1 MVRNSN
7 GSATIIFGVVH
18 ICRFR
23 KNENATSCRLQRMT
37 RMERFRVDMQDRPIE
52 NIVIVGGGTAGWMT
66 AAALSHMLS
75 GQKFAI
81 QLIESEEIGTVGVG
95 EATVPHIR
103 FFNQKLG
110 FDEADF
116 MAKTKATFKLGIEFC
131 NWGRKGDSY
140 IHPFGAFGE
149 SIGGVA
155 FHQHWSRMHR
165 STGIYPIEEYSLPVM
180 AARAGRFAYP
190 SADPDSL
197 LSTYSY
203 AFQFDAGLY
212 AKYLRSYAEARGV
225 KRIEGKITDV
235 ALESESGFV
244 QSVQTNQGDSISAD
258 LFIDCSGFRGLLIE
272 GALQTGY
279 DNWQHWLPCD
289 RAVAVPCS
297 IAGPLTPYTRATA
310 QDAGWIWRIPL
321 QHRVG
326 NGHVYCS
333 NYISDDAAATALL
346 GQLES
351 APLAALNQLRFVTG
365 KRRKQWSKNVVAI
378 GLSAGF
384 LEPLESTSIHLIQLA
399 IGRLLEF
406 FPDKSW
412 DPALASEYNRLMDME
427 YERVRDFLILHYHAT
442 ERDDTPFW
450 NYVRTMPVPDTLE
463 HKMNMFRE
471 RGIVVN
477 YRDGMFLDASWIAVY
492 LGQRIIPQNNDPLGN
507 AIAEADLQV
516 QLERLRSDCRAA
528 AEGLSSHA
536 DFIRQIGAHAH

>member
-1 MVRNSN
+1 M
-7 GSATIIFGVVH
+7 SA
-18 ICRFR
+18 
-23 KNENATSCRLQRMT
+23 K
-37 RMERFRVDMQDRPIE
+37 PIE
-52 NIVIVGGGTAGWMT
+52 RIVIVGGGTAGWMT

-75 GQKFAI
+75 GQDYEI
-81 QLIESEEIGTVGVG
+81 HLIESAEIGTVGVG

-131 NWGRKGDSY
+131 NWGRIGDSY

-149 SIGGVA
+149 DIGGVE
-155 FHQHWSRMHR
+155 FHQHWARMHR
-165 STGIYPIEEYSLPVM
+165 AGDPHPVGDYSLPIM
-180 AARAGRFAYP
+180 AALAGRFAYP
-190 SADPDSL
+190 ALDPNSL

-212 AKYLRSYAEARGV
+212 AKYLRAYSEERHV
-225 KRIEGKITDV
+225 IRHEGKIVDV
-235 ALESESGFV
+235 QLNGESGFV
-244 QSVQTNQGDSISAD
+244 ESVRLENGSEIQGD
-258 LFIDCSGFRGLLIE
+258 LFVDCSGFRGLLIE
-272 GALQTGY
+272 GALQSGY

-289 RAVAVPCS
+289 RAVAVPC
-297 IAGPLTPYTRATA
+297 ATNGPLSPYTRATA
-310 QDAGWIWRIPL
+310 KDAGWIWRIPL

-333 NYISDDAAATALL
+333 NYISDDDAADALV

-351 APLAALNQLRFVTG
+351 EPLAELNRLRFVTG
-365 KRRKQWSKNVVAI
+365 KRRKQWNRNVVAI

-399 IGRLLEF
+399 IGRLLDF

-412 DPALASEYNRLMDME
+412 DPMLAMEYNRLMDLE

-450 NYVRTMPVPDTLE
+450 NYVRTMPIPDSLA
-463 HKMNMFRE
+463 HKMDVFRK
-471 RGIVVN
+471 RGAVIN

-492 LGQRIIPQNNDPLGN
+492 LGQRVLPQHDDPLGS
-507 AIAEADLQV
+507 AISGAELK
-516 QLERLRSDCRAA
+516 ERLRRIREDCQTAA
-528 AEGLSSHA
+528 HSIPTHA